1 MVLTVTTGPTL
12 PRHDANAA
20 LPPGPIRVLDFNR
33 VLMYLSKKGE
43 TMSWSSF
50 VEWFKSSVTFAL
62 LLFAIPTSAGAV
74 SACTGDFDNS
84 GRIDFTDFLAFAA
97 VFGKQ
102 HGDADYDATMDL
114 DASGAIDFS
123 DFLGFAAVF
132 GNTCAPEAIRLT
144 NNDVIELS
152 PAWSPDGTQIAFLS
166 GDEADQLWVMD
177 VDGSNSL
184 KLAAS
189 IALPHDMYIPPA
201 WSPDGAK
208 IAFSSNHDGNV
219 EIYVVDGTGVNVRR
233 LTNND
238 GEDWFPSWSPDGT
251 KIAFSSNR
259 DGNLEIYSADTD
271 GANATRL
278 TDNDADDWLPVWSPD
293 GRKIAFS
300 SAGASSSGGESLGIF
315 VVDAD
320 GANTIRLTDED
331 AGSLFPAWSPD
342 GTEIAFWSNRDS
354 ASGWG
359 GDIYV
364 MNADGTNTRRLTRHD
379 VWDDLWSAPV
389 WSPDGRMIAFS
400 SDHGEVHDGQIY
412 VMNSDGTNIRRL
424 TDGVAFEAFPAW
436 SPDGATIAYITEMEG
451 SLEIYVI
458 SVTP

>member
-1 MVLTVTTGPTL
+1 
-12 PRHDANAA
+12 
-20 LPPGPIRVLDFNR
+20 
-33 VLMYLSKKGE
+33 
-43 TMSWSSF
+43 MSVSFF
-50 VEWFKSSVTFAL
+50 VERFKSFVTFAL
-62 LLFAIPTSAGAV
+62 LLFAVPTSAGAAPV
-74 SACTGDFDNS
+74 CPGDFDSS
-84 GRIDFTDFLAFAA
+84 GRIDFADFLVFAA

-102 HGDADYDATMDL
+102 HGDADYNATMDL

-132 GNTCAPEAIRLT
+132 GNTCAAGPIRLT

-152 PAWSPDGTQIAFLS
+152 PAWSPDGTQIAFFS
-166 GDEADQLWVMD
+166 GDEGDQLDQGDQLYVMAA
-177 VDGSNSL
+177 DGAGWI

-189 IALPHDMYIPPA
+189 IVFPHDTFIPPAWSPDGAKIVFSSDRDGDVEMYVVDVDGTNIRRLTNNSGEDWFPA

-208 IAFSSNHDGNV
+208 IAFSSNRDGNF
-219 EIYVVDGTGVNVRR
+219 EIYVVD
-233 LTNND
+233 
-238 GEDWFPSWSPDGT
+238 
-251 KIAFSSNR
+251 A
-259 DGNLEIYSADTD
+259 D

-320 GANTIRLTDED
+320 GANTTRLTDED

-342 GTEIAFWSNRDS
+342 GTKIAFWSKR
-354 ASGWG
+354 ASR
-359 GDIYV
+359 GDVFV
-364 MNADGTNTRRLTRHD
+364 MNADGSNITRLTRQD
-379 VWDDLWSAPV
+379 VWGDLWRTPA
-389 WSPDGRMIAFS
+389 WSPDGRRIAFS

-412 VMNSDGTNIRRL
+412 VMNSDGSNTRRL

-436 SPDGATIAYITEMEG
+436 SPDGTKIAYITEIEG
-451 SLEIYVI
+451 NIEIYVI